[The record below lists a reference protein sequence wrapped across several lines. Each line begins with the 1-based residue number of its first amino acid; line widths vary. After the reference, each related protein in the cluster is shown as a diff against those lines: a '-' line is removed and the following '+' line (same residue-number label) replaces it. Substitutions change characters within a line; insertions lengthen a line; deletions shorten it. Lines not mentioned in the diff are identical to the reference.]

1 MSEVAALPGP
11 TVGAMLIGGIVGAS
25 LYGLTCSQGF
35 MYYNRGQKDS
45 FLMRTYVLVLWL
57 VDSTNVLLMGHLLYD
72 SFITHYGDPT
82 IFDKPLWSLV
92 TLVLFTSIVSFMVR
106 GLYIKGIWH
115 LSHEHPIITGALS
128 ILSVFD
134 FVCGILLSFKGYRT
148 KAGEISTLKVYLY
161 LEFVS
166 AILADASVAGTL
178 VYLLRGTKT
187 GNPRHASVSS
197 AYTIHPTDPRARR
210 TDSFGG
216 RLMLFAVNTGLLTA
230 ADAAVALITYAA
242 MPNNFV
248 FLTPFMVLSH
258 FYTNA
263 LFASLN
269 SRTLGKPGDRVLSV
283 NLSTVSP
290 QRFPGSSTG
299 TGPHGAQQLNIPI
312 QSVVQT
318 RVDESGSDNE
328 DLKSA
333 YSMAKAL

>member
-1 MSEVAALPGP
+1 MSELAAFPGP

-45 FLMRTYVLVLWL
+45 FFMRTYVLVLWL
-57 VDSTNVLLMGHLLYD
+57 VDSANVFLMGHLLYD

-106 GLYIKGIWH
+106 GMYIKGIWH
-115 LSHEHPIITGALS
+115 LSHEHPIITGVLS
-128 ILSVFD
+128 ILSAFD
-134 FVCGILLSFKGYRT
+134 FVCGILLSFKGYRV
-148 KAGEISTLKVYLY
+148 KAGEISSLKVYLY

-166 AILADASVAGTL
+166 AILADGAVAVTL

-187 GNPRHASVSS
+187 GNS
-197 AYTIHPTDPRARR
+197 R

-269 SRTLGKPGDRVLSV
+269 SRTLGKPGDHVLSV

-312 QSVVQT
+312 QSAVQT

-328 DLKSA
+328 DLKSS

>member
-178 VYLLRGTKT
+178 V
-187 GNPRHASVSS
+187 
-197 AYTIHPTDPRARR
+197 

-248 FLTPFMVLSH
+248 FLTPFMFANALFFRASQHYQV
-258 FYTNA
+258 YTNA